1 MHHYEKAIGLTEDSF
16 FWRKDDTDDKRAP
29 LWKEQREKYGFDE
42 RETWGL
48 NTTIAAF
55 VYPRLKMFAENTRS
69 VPLGM
74 TLTEWRDILKKM
86 VRAFELIITDQV
98 GTHCSEVKEGLDLF
112 RQYFF
117 DLWD

>member
-1 MHHYEKAIGLTEDSF
+1 MFHYEKAIGLTEDSF
-16 FWRKDDTDDKRAP
+16 FWRKDDSDNKRAP

-48 NTTIAAF
+48 KTTIAAF
-55 VYPRLKMFAENTRS
+55 IYPRLKMFAENTSS

-74 TLTEWRDILKKM
+74 TLTEWRDILGKM
-86 VRAFELIITDQV
+86 AFAFEMILTDCEE
-98 GTHCSEVKEGLDLF
+98 THCEEVEGGLDLF
-112 RQYFF
+112 REYFF